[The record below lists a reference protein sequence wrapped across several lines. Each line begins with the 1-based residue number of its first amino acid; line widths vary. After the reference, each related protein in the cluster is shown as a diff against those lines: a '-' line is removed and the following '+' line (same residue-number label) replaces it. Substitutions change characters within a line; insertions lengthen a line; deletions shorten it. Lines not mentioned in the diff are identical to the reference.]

1 MATNPKKSYRRE
13 RIKQQAEKVQS
24 QLEILTDCLL
34 DIFDKYSIL
43 SYKNADSNTDIYWTY
58 QKVKDYMPDRY
69 NGSIVYRPLNGI
81 AIKNLSRS
89 YSFDEDNKKYGI
101 SHNRYRGSHI
111 QQDINSI
118 SNLIKEMTGCT
129 VQVRYDYTELLI
141 LLR

>member
-58 QKVKDYMPDRY
+58 QKVKDFRNLFNFLMLKNDT
-69 NGSIVYRPLNGI
+69 
-81 AIKNLSRS
+81 KNL
-89 YSFDEDNKKYGI
+89 FI
-101 SHNRYRGSHI
+101 S
-111 QQDINSI
+111 
-118 SNLIKEMTGCT
+118 TGY
-129 VQVRYDYTELLI
+129 V
-141 LLR
+141 